1 MSNPNQPGDLP
12 PEYAEA
18 YRRGFERGYDQ
29 PGTDEEP
36 LPSMVA
42 REYDGPTA
50 RRPPGHRAD
59 RTSSERS
66 VLLVPALLVALVVLL
81 LAGAYGMAK
90 AFSSSVADTDVTA
103 EVPDG
108 VDIGE
113 TEEATK
119 TPRGRRPQTSRSP
132 SPSSPS
138 PTKELN
144 SKVPRA
150 TTEAAVI
157 EGASASC
164 ETAPSVDSAGNPVSY
179 APTYAI
185 DQDISTA
192 WRCDGDG
199 VGQSITLSLAGD
211 TRIAELGLVP
221 GYAKTDSTSGAD
233 RYAENNRITSVRWT
247 FLDGTSMD
255 QDLDGSA
262 TNRALQTTRIPVTTS
277 ASVVL
282 EVLASTPGPR
292 DTIAV
297 SDIRIGAVAE

>member
-1 MSNPNQPGDLP
+1 
-12 PEYAEA
+12 
-18 YRRGFERGYDQ
+18 
-29 PGTDEEP
+29 
-36 LPSMVA
+36 VI
-42 REYDGPTA
+42 
-50 RRPPGHRAD
+50 
-59 RTSSERS
+59 
-66 VLLVPALLVALVVLL
+66 LVVLVLVL
-81 LAGAYGMAK
+81 LGGAYG
-90 AFSSSVADTDVTA
+90 FGTQLSTSVADTDVSVA
-103 EVPDG
+103 VPDG

-113 TEEATK
+113 ADDTGADGADGATR
-119 TPRGRRPQTSRSP
+119 TPRPAKSGSRSP
-132 SPSSPS
+132 SSSPS
-138 PTKELN
+138 EEP
-144 SKVPRA
+144 SPRVYRGK
-150 TTEAAVI
+150 TRAAVV

-179 APTYAI
+179 APAYAF

-199 VGQSITLSLAGD
+199 VGQSITLSLARD

-247 FLDGTSMD
+247 LLDGTSMD

-277 ASVVL
+277 GSVVL

>member
-1 MSNPNQPGDLP
+1 
-12 PEYAEA
+12 
-18 YRRGFERGYDQ
+18 
-29 PGTDEEP
+29 
-36 LPSMVA
+36 VI
-42 REYDGPTA
+42 
-50 RRPPGHRAD
+50 
-59 RTSSERS
+59 
-66 VLLVPALLVALVVLL
+66 LVVLVLVL
-81 LAGAYGMAK
+81 LGGACG
-90 AFSSSVADTDVTA
+90 FGTLLSTSVGDTDVSVA
-103 EVPDG
+103 VPDG

-113 TEEATK
+113 ADDTGADGADGATR
-119 TPRGRRPQTSRSP
+119 TPRPAKSGSRSSSS

-138 PTKELN
+138 EEP
-144 SKVPRA
+144 SPRVYRGK
-150 TTEAAVI
+150 TRAAVV

-179 APTYAI
+179 APTYAF

-221 GYAKTDSTSGAD
+221 GYAKTDSTSNAD